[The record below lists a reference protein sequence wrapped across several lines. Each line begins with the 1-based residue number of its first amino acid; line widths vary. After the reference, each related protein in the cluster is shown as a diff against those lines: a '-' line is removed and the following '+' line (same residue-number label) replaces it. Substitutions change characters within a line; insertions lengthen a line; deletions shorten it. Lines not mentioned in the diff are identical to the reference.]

1 MTTARTTRAKPAAKG
16 GHWMVKQEPTT
27 YPWAQFV
34 KDGGTAWTGVRN
46 FQARNNLAAM
56 KRGDHVLY
64 YHSVEGKE
72 VVGIA
77 KVERDAYPDPTAEE
91 GSWKAVDLVPVRPLK
106 KPVSLAAMKAEDA
119 LREIALLRQSQ
130 LSVMSLTPAAF
141 AYIVAMGGA

>member
-1 MTTARTTRAKPAAKG
+1 
-16 GHWMVKQEPTT
+16 MVKQEPTT

-56 KRGDHVLY
+56 KRGDQVLY

-77 KVERDAYPDPTAEE
+77 RVEREAYPDPSAEE
-91 GSWKAVDLVPVRPLK
+91 GNWKAVDLAPMRALK
-106 KPVSLAAMKAEDA
+106 KPVTLAAMKTDEA
-119 LREIALLRQSQ
+119 LREIPLLRQSQ
-130 LSVMSLTPAAF
+130 LSVMPLTPAAF
-141 AYIVAMGGA
+141 ARIVAMGAG